1 MSLMDY
7 CSSSGDPVYGLSGLS
22 EEYWPLE
29 REKERSTLYN
39 AVIGFT
45 NVFQLSL
52 QVFLLL
58 LHYLLLT
65 RTAASSSWVVAH
77 PELDGEVQKRR
88 QGIMVNDTKLVA
100 VMHYRVCIY
109 NILKFLFSYS
119 EPDNLRFVKLFWIN
133 RHLFLLIDFSID
145 RGGGFKV
152 SEYGFS
158 FGLTFNQC

>member
-65 RTAASSSWVVAH
+65 RTAASSSCGSG
-77 PELDGEVQKRR
+77 PSRIGR
-88 QGIMVNDTKLVA
+88 
-100 VMHYRVCIY
+100 
-109 NILKFLFSYS
+109 
-119 EPDNLRFVKLFWIN
+119 
-133 RHLFLLIDFSID
+133 
-145 RGGGFKV
+145 
-152 SEYGFS
+152 
-158 FGLTFNQC
+158 